1 MREARSRQ
9 PSHPRTL
16 TPRYLP
22 VMQLPGHVF
31 LITGGASGLGA
42 ATARRFVE
50 QGARVVIADLNAQ
63 AGEQL
68 AADLGPAQA
77 LFQHTD
83 VASADSGQ
91 AAVDTALRHFG
102 GLRGLINCA
111 GILGGARV
119 AGREGPHDLASFE
132 KVIRVNLIGTFNM
145 LRLAAAAMATSA
157 PNAEGERGVIINT
170 ASVAAY
176 EGQIGQAAYSASK
189 GGVASMTLPIAREL
203 ARFGIRVVAIA
214 PGIFE
219 TAMMES
225 APAAVRQSLEAQAV
239 FPPRLGRAEEY
250 AQFAQQI
257 VENPMLNG
265 CVLRLDGAVRMAAK

>member
-1 MREARSRQ
+1 MHLS
-9 PSHPRTL
+9 
-16 TPRYLP
+16 
-22 VMQLPGHVF
+22 GHVF

-50 QGARVVIADLNAQ
+50 QGAKVVIADLNAQ
-63 AGEQL
+63 AGEKF
-68 AADLGPAQA
+68 AGELGAGRA
-77 LFQHTD
+77 LFQATD
-83 VASADSGQ
+83 VTQADSAQ
-91 AAVDTALRHFG
+91 AAIAAALRTFG
-102 GLRGLINCA
+102 GLHSLVNCA

-119 AGREGPHDLASFE
+119 VGRDGPHDLALFE
-132 KVIRVNLIGTFNM
+132 KVIQVNLVGTFNM
-145 LRLAAAAMATSA
+145 VRLAAAAMAASA
-157 PNAEGERGVIINT
+157 PSADGERGVIINT
-170 ASVAAY
+170 SSVAAF

-219 TAMMES
+219 TAMMAG
-225 APAAVRQSLEAQAV
+225 APEAIRQSLEAQAV